1 MVSRRDSAVPGMKQA
16 ILASLLLFGCADGGC
31 AELQPVKDSAES
43 AIDKVDAALVQ
54 LSAAYTAV
62 CRRPNCGA
70 GPAPEYCAA
79 AKEALN
85 LAIRQRNDL
94 VGE

>member
-1 MVSRRDSAVPGMKQA
+1 MKQA

-54 LSAAYTAV
+54 LSAAYNAV
-62 CRRPNCGA
+62 CRSDEDA